1 MIISIQ
7 KACKILKCFTHEKS
21 VFKINEL
28 CEKVGYS
35 KSTVHRICITLEKEG
50 FLIRDKDRSVFIL
63 SPKIYELGMVAI
75 DKVNIRSTIFKFMED
90 IVRETGESTALYIR
104 HNFQRICIE
113 KLESTNDLRQIVI
126 LGKPLPLCIGASGKV
141 LLVWMPS
148 ELQKSYLRILKK
160 NPPQYFKRSVD
171 QLEKELKEIKRQGF
185 AISSGER
192 VPDSTSVS
200 VPIFK
205 IDGEVLALTVLGPS
219 LRIDDDKIKRMV
231 GIVQEVSNKI
241 NYLSKF

>member
-1 MIISIQ
+1 
-7 KACKILKCFTHEKS
+7 
-21 VFKINEL
+21 
-28 CEKVGYS
+28 
-35 KSTVHRICITLEKEG
+35 
-50 FLIRDKDRSVFIL
+50 
-63 SPKIYELGMVAI
+63 
-75 DKVNIRSTIFKFMED
+75 
-90 IVRETGESTALYIR
+90 
-104 HNFQRICIE
+104 
-113 KLESTNDLRQIVI
+113 
-126 LGKPLPLCIGASGKV
+126 
-141 LLVWMPS
+141 
-148 ELQKSYLRILKK
+148 
-160 NPPQYFKRSVD
+160 PQYFKRSVD